1 MFSAAGRSALWKT
14 GNNPLLAILYSWC
27 VAVHGCARLVKAD
40 VVCDGRSKLLAH
52 SISFPTG
59 HPPDFFA
66 QFPSAPAVF
75 ALRGAGESEPYVS
88 KTANL
93 RRRLQRL
100 LAPPESQSKRLNL
113 RERTATIEY
122 YLTGS
127 DFESVLLLYRTL
139 RDEFPTEYQKRLRL
153 RPAPVVRLNL
163 ENEYPRAYVTTR
175 IGKLSGRSLYYGPF
189 RSRAVAEKF
198 LNDSLDL
205 FKMRRC
211 TFDLNPDPSF
221 PGCVY
226 SEMKMCL
233 APCFKGC
240 TDEVYA
246 AEVAR
251 VREYFDSGGQSLLRE
266 MEAER
271 ERLSAELD
279 FEAAAAQHAK
289 VAKVKAIL
297 SACDDICGRLD
308 HLDAVIVQ
316 PSAEAR
322 CVALFRFHGGQLTG
336 PVQLVMEEEE
346 EAPALT
352 EQTPQAQP
360 LPADP
365 LPANPGGAESA
376 PAAASSAHPQS
387 MEARIRAALEM
398 LVSGSQSM
406 QRFSEELAILKRWYY
421 RSHKVGEVFFA
432 DENGELPWRRI
443 VRGVRRVYRGE
454 KEPATPE
461 STENKPPVTQ

>member
-1 MFSAAGRSALWKT
+1 LLTHSSPFST
-14 GNNPLLAILYSWC
+14 E
-27 VAVHGCARLVKAD
+27 
-40 VVCDGRSKLLAH
+40 
-52 SISFPTG
+52 
-59 HPPDFFA
+59 HPADFFA
-66 QFPSAPAVF
+66 QFAAAPAVF
-75 ALRGAGESEPYVS
+75 ALRGAGEAEPYVS

-122 YLTGS
+122 SLTGS

-139 RDEFPTEYQKRLRL
+139 RQEFPDTYQKRLRL
-153 RPAPVVRLNL
+153 RPAPVVRFNL

-189 RSRAVAEKF
+189 RSRVVAEKF

-240 TDEVYA
+240 TDEAYA

-251 VREYFDSGGQSLLRE
+251 VQEYFDSGGQSLLRE
-266 MEAER
+266 LEAER

-279 FEAAAAQHAK
+279 FEGAAAQHAK

-308 HLDAVIVQ
+308 RLDAVIVQ
-316 PSAEAR
+316 PSAEAKS
-322 CVALFRFHGGQLTG
+322 VALFRFHGGQLTG
-336 PVQLVMEEEE
+336 PVQLVMEAEEE
-346 EAPALT
+346 EPDAA
-352 EQTPQAQP
+352 EQPPPAQP
-360 LPADP
+360 GEPEAV
-365 LPANPGGAESA
+365 
-376 PAAASSAHPQS
+376 PAAASSVGHTQS
-387 MEARIRAALEM
+387 MECRIRESLES
-398 LVSGSQSM
+398 LQLSGGHSAQK
-406 QRFSEELAILKRWYY
+406 FSEELAILKRWYY
-421 RSHKVGEVFFA
+421 RSHKVGEVFFVGE
-432 DENGELPWRRI
+432 DGELPWRRI
-443 VRGVRRVYRGE
+443 VRGVGRVYRGE
-454 KEPATPE
+454 KEIAVSDPTETKPAGTP
-461 STENKPPVTQ
+461 

>member
-1 MFSAAGRSALWKT
+1 VTGR
-14 GNNPLLAILYSWC
+14 Y
-27 VAVHGCARLVKAD
+27 ARLVYDKQIR
-40 VVCDGRSKLLAH
+40 CKELLTRSIPF
-52 SISFPTG
+52 STG
-59 HPPDFFA
+59 HPADFFA
-66 QFPSAPAVF
+66 QFSASPAVF
-75 ALRGAGESEPYVS
+75 VLRGAEASAEPYVG

-113 RERTATIEY
+113 RERVATIEY
-122 YLTGS
+122 SLTGS
-127 DFESVLLLYRTL
+127 DFESVVLLYRTL
-139 RDEFPTEYQKRLRL
+139 RQEFPESYQKRLRL
-153 RPAPVVRLNL
+153 RPAPVVRFNL

-211 TFDLNPDPSF
+211 TFDLNPDPTF

-240 TDEVYA
+240 TDEAYA

-251 VREYFDSGGQSLLRE
+251 VQEYFDSGGQSLLRE
-266 MEAER
+266 LEAER

-279 FEAAAAQHAK
+279 FEGAAAQHAK
-289 VAKVKAIL
+289 VGKIKGIL

-316 PSAEAR
+316 PSTEEKA
-322 CVALFRFHGGQLTG
+322 VALFRFHQGELCG
-336 PVQLVMEEEE
+336 PVTVAMEAEEQ
-346 EAPALT
+346 APADDT
-352 EQTPQAQP
+352 QAADVEPVPMHGIQTQP
-360 LPADP
+360 LQTQTV
-365 LPANPGGAESA
+365 ES
-376 PAAASSAHPQS
+376 
-387 MEARIRAALEM
+387 RIRVAVESF
-398 LVSGSQSM
+398 VSTGSKSA
-406 QRFSEELAILKRWYY
+406 QRFSEELAILKRWFY
-421 RSHKVGEVFFA
+421 RTHKVGEIFFA
-432 DENGELPWRRI
+432 GMQGELPIRRI
-443 VRGVRRVYRGE
+443 VRAVGRVYRGE
-454 KEPATPE
+454 KATPVE
-461 STENKPPVTQ
+461 RPAEQIPPP

>member
-1 MFSAAGRSALWKT
+1 VAGAQE
-14 GNNPLLAILYSWC
+14 LLT
-27 VAVHGCARLVKAD
+27 
-40 VVCDGRSKLLAH
+40 H
-52 SISFPTG
+52 SIPFSTD

-66 QFPSAPAVF
+66 QFVAAPAVF
-75 ALRGAGESEPYVS
+75 ALRGAGESEPYVG
-88 KTANL
+88 KTASL

-122 YLTGS
+122 SLTGS
-127 DFESVLLLYRTL
+127 DFESVLLLYQAL
-139 RDEFPTEYQKRLRL
+139 RQEFPDTYQKRLRL

-175 IGKLSGRSLYYGPF
+175 IGKLNGRSLYYGPF

-211 TFDLNPDPSF
+211 TFDLNPDPGF

-240 TDEVYA
+240 TDEAYV

-251 VREYFDSGGQSLLRE
+251 VQEYFDSGGQSLLRE
-266 MEAER
+266 LEAER

-279 FEAAAAQHAK
+279 FEGAAAQHAK
-289 VAKVKAIL
+289 VAKIKAIL

-308 HLDAVIVQ
+308 RLDAVIIQ
-316 PSAEAR
+316 PSAEAMS
-322 CVALFRFHGGQLTG
+322 VALFRFHGGHLAG
-336 PVQLVMEEEE
+336 PVQLAMEAGE
-346 EAPALT
+346 EAQDAT
-352 EQTPQAQP
+352 EQTRQAQP
-360 LPADP
+360 EAT
-365 LPANPGGAESA
+365 
-376 PAAASSAHPQS
+376 PAAVSSATHPQS
-387 MEARIRAALEM
+387 MEARIRAALEP
-398 LVSGSQSM
+398 LVPGGQSI

-432 DENGELPWRRI
+432 GEHGDLPWRRI
-443 VRGVRRVYRGE
+443 VRGVGRVWRGE
-454 KEPATPE
+454 KETPVSE
-461 STENKPPVTQ
+461 PTENKPEVTP

>member
-1 MFSAAGRSALWKT
+1 VAGSQE
-14 GNNPLLAILYSWC
+14 LLT
-27 VAVHGCARLVKAD
+27 
-40 VVCDGRSKLLAH
+40 H
-52 SISFPTG
+52 SISFSTG

-66 QFPSAPAVF
+66 QFAAAPAVF
-75 ALRGAGESEPYVS
+75 ALRGAGGSEPYVS
-88 KTANL
+88 KTASL

-122 YLTGS
+122 SLTGS

-139 RDEFPTEYQKRLRL
+139 RQEFPETYQKRLRL
-153 RPAPVVRLNL
+153 RAAPVVRLNL
-163 ENEYPRAYVTTR
+163 ENEYPRAYITTR
-175 IGKLSGRSLYYGPF
+175 AGKLSGQSIYYGPF

-240 TDEVYA
+240 TDEIYA

-251 VREYFDSGGQSLLRE
+251 VQEYFDSGGQSLLRE
-266 MEAER
+266 LEAER

-308 HLDAVIVQ
+308 RLDAVIIQ

-322 CVALFRFHGGQLTG
+322 SVALFRFHGGQLTG
-336 PVQLVMEEEE
+336 PAHLAMEAEE
-346 EAPALT
+346 EAQGAT
-352 EQTPQAQP
+352 EQTQQAQH
-360 LPADP
+360 LPSQH
-365 LPANPGGAESA
+365 LPSQPSEPEAA
-376 PAAASSAHPQS
+376 PAAAPAAHSQS
-387 MEARIRAALEM
+387 MEARIRAALQP
-398 LVSGSQSM
+398 LVSGGHSI

-421 RSHKVGEVFFA
+421 RSHKVGEAFFA
-432 DENGELPWRRI
+432 GEHGELPWRRI
-443 VRGVRRVYRGE
+443 VRGVGRVYRGE
-454 KEPATPE
+454 KETAVSEPA
-461 STENKPPVTQ
+461 ENKPAGSSS

>member
-1 MFSAAGRSALWKT
+1 VT
-14 GNNPLLAILYSWC
+14 GDQELLT
-27 VAVHGCARLVKAD
+27 
-40 VVCDGRSKLLAH
+40 H
-52 SISFPTG
+52 SIPFSTE
-59 HPPDFFA
+59 HPADFFT
-66 QFPSAPAVF
+66 QFAAAPAVF
-75 ALRGAGESEPYVS
+75 ALRGGGEAEPYVS

-113 RERTATIEY
+113 RERTAIIEY
-122 YLTGS
+122 SLTGS

-240 TDEVYA
+240 TDEAYA
-246 AEVAR
+246 AEVAH
-251 VREYFDSGGQSLLRE
+251 VQEYFDSGGQSLLSNL
-266 MEAER
+266 EAER

-279 FEAAAAQHAK
+279 FEGAAAQHAK
-289 VAKVKAIL
+289 VAKIKAIL
-297 SACDDICGRLD
+297 CACDDICGRLD
-308 HLDAVIVQ
+308 RLDALIVQ

-322 CVALFRFHGGQLTG
+322 SVALFRFHGGQLTG
-336 PVQLVMEEEE
+336 PVQLVMEAEE
-346 EAPALT
+346 EAQDAM
-352 EQTPQAQP
+352 EQTQQAQP
-360 LPADP
+360 LPGQP
-365 LPANPGGAESA
+365 LPAQTSEPETA
-376 PAAASSAHPQS
+376 PAAAPSVMHTQS
-387 MEARIRAALEM
+387 MEGRIRAALASLEP
-398 LVSGSQSM
+398 SGGHSAQK
-406 QRFSEELAILKRWYY
+406 FAEELAILKRWYY

-432 DENGELPWRRI
+432 DEQGELPWRRI
-443 VRGVRRVYRGE
+443 VRGVGRVYRGE
-454 KEPATPE
+454 KDSPVSE
-461 STENKPPVTQ
+461 STENKPAITS

>member
-1 MFSAAGRSALWKT
+1 MLT
-14 GNNPLLAILYSWC
+14 
-27 VAVHGCARLVKAD
+27 
-40 VVCDGRSKLLAH
+40 H
-52 SISFPTG
+52 SISFSTD

-66 QFPSAPAVF
+66 QFAAAPAVF
-75 ALRGAGESEPYVS
+75 ALRGAGGSEPYVG
-88 KTANL
+88 KTASL

-122 YLTGS
+122 SLTGS

-139 RDEFPTEYQKRLRL
+139 RQEFPSTYQKRLRL
-153 RPAPVVRLNL
+153 RPAPVVRFNL

-211 TFDLNPDPSF
+211 TFDLNPDPAF

-240 TDEVYA
+240 TDEAYA

-251 VREYFDSGGQSLLRE
+251 VREYFDSAGESLLRE
-266 MEAER
+266 LEAER

-289 VAKVKAIL
+289 VAKIKAIL

-308 HLDAVIVQ
+308 RFDVVIIQ

-322 CVALFRFHGGQLTG
+322 SVALFRFHGGQLTG
-336 PVQLVMEEEE
+336 PAHLAMEAE
-346 EAPALT
+346 EAEQDVT
-352 EQTPQAQP
+352 EQTQQAQP
-360 LPADP
+360 LLTEP
-365 LPANPGGAESA
+365 LPAQTGEPEST
-376 PAAASSAHPQS
+376 PAVASSGTHAQS
-387 MEARIRAALEM
+387 MEARIRAALEP
-398 LVSGSQSM
+398 LVSGGQSI
-406 QRFSEELAILKRWYY
+406 QRFGEELAILKRWYY

-432 DENGELPWRRI
+432 GENGELPWRKI
-443 VRGVRRVYRGE
+443 VRGVGRVYRGE
-454 KEPATPE
+454 KEIPVLEP
-461 STENKPPVTQ
+461 TENKPSVP

>member
-1 MFSAAGRSALWKT
+1 MLTQSIPFST
-14 GNNPLLAILYSWC
+14 E
-27 VAVHGCARLVKAD
+27 
-40 VVCDGRSKLLAH
+40 
-52 SISFPTG
+52 
-59 HPPDFFA
+59 HPADFFA
-66 QFPSAPAVF
+66 QFAAAPAVF
-75 ALRGAGESEPYVS
+75 ALRGAGDVEPYVG

-113 RERTATIEY
+113 RERTVTIEY
-122 YLTGS
+122 SLTGS

-139 RDEFPTEYQKRLRL
+139 RDEFPREYQKRLRL

-240 TDEVYA
+240 TDEAYA

-251 VREYFDSGGQSLLRE
+251 VQDYFDSGGQSLLRE
-266 MEAER
+266 LEAER

-289 VAKVKAIL
+289 VAKIKAIL
-297 SACDDICGRLD
+297 SVCDDICGRLD
-308 HLDAVIVQ
+308 RLDAVIVQ
-316 PSAEAR
+316 PSAQAKA
-322 CVALFRFHGGQLTG
+322 VALFRFHGGQLTG
-336 PVQLVMEEEE
+336 PAQLAMEAE
-346 EAPALT
+346 EAQDAT
-352 EQTPQAQP
+352 EQTPEAQSLLVSP
-360 LPADP
+360 SGP
-365 LPANPGGAESA
+365 ESVA
-376 PAAASSAHPQS
+376 VAAISTTHTQS
-387 MEARIRAALEM
+387 MESRIRTALET
-398 LVSGSQSM
+398 LEPGGGHSA
-406 QRFSEELAILKRWYY
+406 QRFAEELAMLKRWYY
-421 RSHKVGEVFFA
+421 RSHKVGEAFFA
-432 DENGELPWRRI
+432 GADGELPWRKI
-443 VRGVRRVYRGE
+443 VRGVGRIYRGE
-454 KEPATPE
+454 KEPPVLE
-461 STENKPPVTQ
+461 PTENKSAGPQS